1 MKRIFPGTIFLFP
14 ENFFPYNI
22 LISMKKDAV
31 QQKGKPFRS
40 DAKLLSSFSFVF
52 FFCFYLFI
60 FFVFFFCFFFF
71 ETNFCLFALI
81 AENNIKN
88 MGAQKEKCL

>member
-1 MKRIFPGTIFLFP
+1 
-14 ENFFPYNI
+14 
-22 LISMKKDAV
+22 MKKDAV

-40 DAKLLSSFSFVF
+40 DAKLLSSFSVVF

-60 FFVFFFCFFFF
+60 FFVFFFFFFFFIYLFYLFFFFFFFFF

-81 AENNIKN
+81 AQNNIKN